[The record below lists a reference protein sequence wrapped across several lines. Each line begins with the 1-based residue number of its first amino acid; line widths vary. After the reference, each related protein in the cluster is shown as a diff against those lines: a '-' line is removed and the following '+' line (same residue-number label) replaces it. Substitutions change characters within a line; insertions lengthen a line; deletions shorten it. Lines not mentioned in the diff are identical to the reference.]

1 MGSCSVC
8 SNTNDKTKHDMAK
21 QETKNEFEKATH
33 VQSTITTQNGQLY
46 EQLRREWAIQSKC
59 VVFSWVFKIWIHTY
73 VIKIKNKNGDEILT
87 VKHGNWDDYQGVRL
101 ERYSGNIQPIYVCD
115 EKENNKNDKWT
126 NLLTEEIINNSLY
139 VTQNLV
145 SNKENE
151 TRIKW
156 NIGSIVSVFDYENYK
171 WVKGKIINIFY
182 KEVEREFGGK
192 KRKIYK
198 ASSE

>member
-21 QETKNEFEKATH
+21 QETKNKFEKATH
-33 VQSTITTQNGQLY
+33 LQLY

-59 VVFSWVFKIWIHTY
+59 VVFSFVFNIWIHTY
-73 VIKIKNKNGDEILT
+73 VIKIENKNGDEILT
-87 VKHGNWDDYQGVRL
+87 VKRGNWADYQ
-101 ERYSGNIQPIYVCD
+101 
-115 EKENNKNDKWT
+115 ENNKNVKWT